1 MQSFPALLGNLA
13 NLVLNRVR
21 LPTQQTGAIAID
33 TEPTKLQRQAFDLLG
48 VDPPQTVSIPVT
60 V

>member
-21 LPTQQTGAIAID
+21 LPTQRTGAIAID
-33 TEPTKLQRQAFDLLG
+33 TEPTKLQRQAFHLLG